1 MTKRVVVWL
10 HIDVFCFV
18 SENWALFLRNLLSE
32 KSMILIMRT
41 LLLIVHK
48 LFLKERNQGTQL
60 QWKRPGMRFCQFF
73 VGSFVLFLVLHF
85 CFYFSSIITFH
96 LIKRMFS
103 MSIPKNICQM
113 LMEIV
118 MKTVFGLM
126 LVVNKVNVVT
136 FYVYHFSI

>member
-1 MTKRVVVWL
+1 
-10 HIDVFCFV
+10 
-18 SENWALFLRNLLSE
+18 
-32 KSMILIMRT
+32 
-41 LLLIVHK
+41 
-48 LFLKERNQGTQL
+48 
-60 QWKRPGMRFCQFF
+60 
-73 VGSFVLFLVLHF
+73 
-85 CFYFSSIITFH
+85 
-96 LIKRMFS
+96 